1 MEPAPRQPRR
11 RLSSRPRASGW
22 WLAACVLGGL
32 LVAACGGGQRSAEF
46 ANVLNRSLGPEP
58 ESLDVH
64 LALSTQAATVL
75 RDLGEGLTGY
85 TASGELIAAAA
96 ERWEISDDGLRYR
109 FWLRPEARWSNG
121 EAVLAEHFVY
131 SFRRLVDPATAAP
144 YAQYLADIEN
154 ATAITGSDSAVDSL
168 GVVADSD
175 FELSITLARP
185 VPYFL
190 KLLAH
195 SSTYPVFPP
204 SVEALG
210 SAFARPGNLV
220 SNGAY
225 KLDDWVMGSVIL
237 LSRNEHYRDNANTA
251 IDRVRHFVTPDET
264 AEVNR
269 YRAGELDITESV
281 SAQMFAMLRKERPD
295 ELRVAPFL
303 QVYYYGLNLT
313 RPPFKDNLKLRK
325 ALSMAIDRETIT
337 ESVVGRGEK
346 AAYGWIPPGV
356 SNYQAMTF
364 SYANK
369 SAADR
374 HATARRLYAEAG
386 YSEAN
391 PLQVEIRYNT
401 SESHKNIALA
411 VQEMWREV
419 LGVKTTLINEEF
431 RVLLANMLARENT
444 QVFRSSWSGD
454 YNDAH
459 SFLSVMESGNPSN
472 LPGFRDKN
480 YDSLLS
486 RAAIQM
492 NPEVRRL
499 YLEEAE
505 SKLLAEHP
513 VIPIYFYVSKHLVSS
528 RVVGWQDNVLDYHY
542 SQHLSLKTND

>member
-1 MEPAPRQPRR
+1 MRHAHKTM
-11 RLSSRPRASGW
+11 RPHARKSGW
-22 WLAACVLGGL
+22 TLTAFLLGCLVLASCSGDRRGD
-32 LVAACGGGQRSAEF
+32 EF

-85 TASGELIAAAA
+85 SPEGELIAAAA
-96 ERWEISDDGLRYR
+96 ERWEVSDDGLQYR

-121 EAVLAEHFVY
+121 EPVLAEHFVY
-131 SFRRLVDPATAAP
+131 SFRRLVNPETAAS

-154 ATAITGSDSAVDSL
+154 AEAITRGSMSVSEL
-168 GVVADSD
+168 GVTADSPL
-175 FELSITLARP
+175 ELTITLARS

-195 SSTYPVFPP
+195 NSTYPIFPP
-204 SVEALG
+204 SVEEHG
-210 SAFARPGNLV
+210 SGFARPGNLV

-225 KLDDWVMGSVIL
+225 KLDDWVMGSVVE
-237 LSRNEHYRDNANTA
+237 LSRNEHYWNNANTA
-251 IDRVRHFVTPDET
+251 IDRVRHFVAPDET

-269 YRAGELDITESV
+269 YRAGELDITETV
-281 SAQMFAMLRKERPD
+281 SAQMFERLREDRPD
-295 ELRVAPFL
+295 ELRIAPFL

-313 RPPFKDNLKLRK
+313 KPPFKDNPKLRK

-337 ESVVGRGEK
+337 ETVIGRGEK

-356 SNYQAMTF
+356 NDYQAMTF
-364 SYANK
+364 SYANQ
-369 SAADR
+369 SAIDR
-374 HATARRLYAEAG
+374 HATARRLYKEAG
-386 YSEAN
+386 FSDAN

-401 SESHKNIALA
+401 SETHKNIALA
-411 VQEMWREV
+411 VQEMWRDV
-419 LGVKTTLINEEF
+419 LGVQTTLINEEF

-459 SFLSVMESGNPSN
+459 SFLSIMESDNPSN
-472 LPGFRDKN
+472 LPGFRDEN

-486 RAAIQM
+486 RAAGQM
-492 NPEVRRL
+492 NPEARRL

-505 SKLLAEHP
+505 SKLLNEHP
-513 VIPIYFYVSKHLVSS
+513 VIPIYFYVSKHLVSP

>member
-1 MEPAPRQPRR
+1 MRQPTGPKRSPALRR
-11 RLSSRPRASGW
+11 SWVLT
-22 WLAACVLGGL
+22 ACVLGWLILAG
-32 LVAACGGGQRSAEF
+32 CNSDRRGGEF
-46 ANVLNRSLGPEP
+46 ANVLNRSVGPEP

-85 TASGELIAAAA
+85 SADGELIAAAA
-96 ERWEISDDGLRYR
+96 ERWEISDDGLQYR

-121 EAVLAEHFVY
+121 EPVLAEHFVY
-131 SFRRLVDPATAAP
+131 SFRRLVNPETAAA
-144 YAQYLADIEN
+144 YAQYLIDIRNAD
-154 ATAITGSDSAVDSL
+154 AIIKGGGNVDSL
-168 GVVADSD
+168 GVAADSD
-175 FELSITLARP
+175 LELTITLARP

-204 SVEALG
+204 AVEAHG
-210 SAFARPGNLV
+210 SGFARPGNLV

-225 KLDDWVMGSVIL
+225 KLDDWVMGSVIEL
-237 LSRNEHYRDNANTA
+237 RRNEHYWNNANTA
-251 IDRVRHFVTPDET
+251 IDRVRHFVVPDET

-269 YRAGELDITESV
+269 YRAGELDITETV
-281 SAQMFAMLRKERPD
+281 SAPMFAKLRDERPG

-313 RPPFKDNLKLRK
+313 KPPFKDKPKLRK
-325 ALSMAIDRETIT
+325 ALSMAIDREVIT
-337 ESVVGRGEK
+337 DTVIGRGEK

-356 SNYQAMTF
+356 NNYQAMTF
-364 SYANK
+364 SYAHQ

-374 HATARRLYAEAG
+374 HATARRLYAESG
-386 YSEAN
+386 FSEEN

-401 SESHKNIALA
+401 SETHKNIALA
-411 VQEMWREV
+411 VQEMWRDV
-419 LGVKTTLINEEF
+419 LGVQTTLINEEF

-459 SFLSVMESGNPSN
+459 SFLSIMESDNPSN
-472 LPGFRDKN
+472 LPGFRDEN
-480 YDSLLS
+480 YDSLLR
-486 RAAIQM
+486 RAATQM
-492 NPEVRRL
+492 NPEARRL

-505 SKLLAEHP
+505 SELLSKHP
-513 VIPIYFYVSKHLVSS
+513 VIPIYFYVSKHLVSP